1 MREEKKEDGRFWIRA
16 PRSSEVYFRLS
27 AATSEEVRVIRAP
40 FRKSKIE
47 ATGKKNSRP
56 RDFFCTRTRVHSFN
70 PEED

>member
-1 MREEKKEDGRFWIRA
+1 VREEKEEDGRFWIRA
-16 PRSSEVYFRLS
+16 PRSSEVYFRS
-27 AATSEEVRVIRAP
+27 SSATSEEVGVIRAP

-56 RDFFCTRTRVHSFN
+56 RDFFCTRTRAHSFN